1 MMLTLTVAL
10 ADTQVQDD
18 AGLFTADEIAE
29 ISAICD
35 RIESAYQVDMFVLT
49 SQDVPSGQTTAY
61 ADDYFDY
68 NGLGMGDDRA
78 GMLYLIDMHNRQ
90 CWISTRGVMI
100 DYITDEREE
109 GILDAGW
116 DEMLDKEYGQSVIKV
131 LKQTEKYLKQ
141 GRTSGQFRY
150 DEVTGRRLTEL
161 YEPENML
168 TSMEILIAA
177 IAGLAVM
184 GIFIASVSGKYSLKG
199 STYSY
204 DLNGLASVK
213 LSRNDSHFVREHV
226 TRVKHPDP
234 RRPAMAAAVMAAART
249 FRPAAQPTAAED
261 AASDAHRSKTAMQ
274 QGSAQYL
281 RRQRLSPRSG
291 AGG

>member
-1 MMLTLTVAL
+1 MVKKLTLCLFLMMLMLTVAL

-35 RIESAYQVDMFVLT
+35 RIESAYPVDMFVLT

-161 YEPENML
+161 YEPENTL
-168 TSMEILIAA
+168 TGMEILIAA
-177 IAGLAVM
+177 IAGLAVT
-184 GIFIASVSGKYSLKG
+184 GIFIAG
-199 STYSY
+199 
-204 DLNGLASVK
+204 
-213 LSRNDSHFVREHV
+213 
-226 TRVKHPDP
+226 
-234 RRPAMAAAVMAAART
+234 
-249 FRPAAQPTAAED
+249 
-261 AASDAHRSKTAMQ
+261 
-274 QGSAQYL
+274 
-281 RRQRLSPRSG
+281 G
-291 AGG
+291 AILW